1 MKLIIGITAPQSIV
15 LLQGQLKYFVEKG
28 YSVYLLAPENT
39 NTVDFCKKEG
49 ATLLPIHIRR
59 EISLVHDLWTLLKI
73 IRVVSKIKPDVVNF
87 GTPKISLLGMIAA
100 KIVGVKKRVYTC
112 RGFRFEHEDGFMK
125 KILILMEKITASS
138 ANTVLCISQSVRDLG
153 ISYNLFSEEKS
164 VVINKGSSNGVD
176 LKLYNRSRLN
186 PHKLEKLKQKHI
198 PDNKF
203 VFGFLGRIV
212 ERKGFKELLASFDK
226 LYQSDNSVKL
236 LIIGKPYY
244 DQIEKS
250 IVEAANAH
258 KGIDMI
264 GLVDYEET
272 PYYYSLMDV
281 FVMPAYWEGFGNV
294 LIQAAAMGLP
304 IISTDVTGC
313 KDAVSDNFNGEL
325 IEDKNIDELFETMI
339 KFRTDDQLR
348 QKYSEHS
355 IEWSKN
361 FDPEIIW
368 DGMNEI
374 YNK

>member
-15 LLQGQLKYFVEKG
+15 LLQGQLRYFVGKG
-28 YSVYLLAPENT
+28 YSVYLLAPENA
-39 NTVDFCKKEG
+39 NTIHFCEKEG
-49 ATLLPIHIRR
+49 ATLLPIHIKR
-59 EISLVHDLWTLLKI
+59 EISLLHDLWTLLKI
-73 IRVVSKIKPDVVNF
+73 IRIVSKIKPDVVNF

-112 RGFRFEHEDGFMK
+112 RGFRFEHEDGFIK

-153 ISYNLFSEEKS
+153 ISYNIFSEEKS

-176 LKLYNRSRLN
+176 LKLYSKSHID
-186 PHKLEKLKQKHI
+186 PDKLEKLKQKHI

-226 LYQSDNSVKL
+226 LYQSDKNVKL

-250 IVEAANAH
+250 IVETANAH

-304 IISTDVTGC
+304 IITTDVTGC
-313 KDAVSDNFNGEL
+313 KDAVSDNYNGEL
-325 IEDKNIDELFETMI
+325 IEDKNIDILFATMM
-339 KFRTDDQLR
+339 KFKNDDRLR

-368 DGMNEI
+368 NGMNELYI
-374 YNK
+374 K